1 MTEDHTTR
9 PPHPGPDAPSGLPG
23 ATDALAGDPATDGTL
38 PVTRAADTGAGP
50 GSPALAR
57 PGVPRA

>member
-1 MTEDHTTR
+1 MGQGNPMCVLRLDRRE
-9 PPHPGPDAPSGLPG
+9 
-23 ATDALAGDPATDGTL
+23 LAGDPATDGSL
-38 PVTRAADTGAGP
+38 PVIGVADTGAGP